1 MQNTVKADTTS
12 WTGLHAMERVALRN
26 LIAQGK
32 SAKPDPSKPAKPATP
47 DTNYA
52 VNGNVAI
59 IPIVG
64 PVTKYTGLLSD
75 CDVSTLAVQAA
86 ITEAINDNDVDS
98 IVLYIDSPGG
108 TVAGTSDLASHIRQS
123 KAIKPITAYVSD
135 HCFSAAYWIASQCS
149 QIVANEGAFV
159 GSIGVYSVLLDSSKA
174 AEQAGFAVTLV
185 SAGEYKG
192 LEEDG
197 VPIGDKAIEETQRQ
211 VDAAYE
217 LFINSVAVGRNLSTN
232 TVKQLADGRIHVAA
246 EAIEMK
252 LIDAIGTL
260 DVAINKGLHPMAN
273 EKKAADAPADQA
285 TPAPDDVLKQILASL
300 TAISTKLDAL
310 TSEEQDEESTEGQ
323 PDKADDADDD
333 ADASKKVAT
342 AVASDRDRLKAI
354 SEAVGHRADF
364 AIAQHLAGATATEA
378 KAALAD
384 ILKAENETLRKQIAG
399 AEGSDPLALKGAGDK
414 SVASDNVTDHE
425 ATWAN
430 NVGGVQQTFLGKK
443 EKFLAVAKWD
453 AAHKNKKRGN

>member
-1 MQNTVKADTTS
+1 MQNTVKADTTL

-32 SAKPDPSKPAKPATP
+32 SGKPDSKPAKPATP
-47 DTNYA
+47 DTDYA

-64 PVTKYTGLLSD
+64 PVTKYTGLLSN
-75 CDVSTLAVQAA
+75 CDVSTLAVQSA
-86 ITEAINDNDVDS
+86 ISKAINDPDVQS
-98 IVLYIDSPGG
+98 IVLFIDSPGG
-108 TVAGTSDLASHIRQS
+108 TVAGTSDLASYIGQA

-149 QIVANEGAFV
+149 QIVANAGAFV

-174 AEQAGFAVTLV
+174 AEQAGYAVTLV

-197 VPIGDKAIEETQRQ
+197 IPIGDKAIEETQRQ

-217 LFINSVAVGRNLSTN
+217 LFINSVAVGRSLSAKA
-232 TVKQLADGRIHVAA
+232 VKQLADGRIHVAA

-260 DVAINKGLHPMAN
+260 DVAINKGLHTMAN
-273 EKKAADAPADQA
+273 EKKADAPAEA

-310 TSEEQDEESTEGQ
+310 TSEEEDEESTEGQ
-323 PDKADDADDD
+323 PDKADDDSGDD

-384 ILKAENETLRKQIAG
+384 ILKAENETLRKQITG
-399 AEGSDPLALKGAGDK
+399 AEGSDPLALKGAG
-414 SVASDNVTDHE
+414 SVAGNVTDDHE

-443 EKFLAVAKWD
+443 EKFLAVAKWE
-453 AAHKNKKRGN
+453 AANKNKKRGN